1 MMDGF
6 KLFFFFY
13 KIGIDFY
20 SMAFLSFWAFITKI
34 TALDYIQETL
44 GLIFRVFTHLFL
56 SIER

>member
-1 MMDGF
+1 MD
-6 KLFFFFY
+6 LNYSFFFY

-56 SIER
+56 LIER